1 MARRYPKELLRELRN
16 DIPIAWLI
24 ADVLDVPSKIS
35 DGYFRFLCPR
45 CTEFNTATNP
55 RTNLARCF
63 RCGESF
69 NPIDFVMIAKRWN
82 FTDAVEFL
90 RTSRPV
96 SRQSPPQKK

>member
-1 MARRYPKELLRELRN
+1 MARKYSKELLCELRN
-16 DIPIAWLI
+16 EVPIAWLI
-24 ADVLDVPSKIS
+24 ADVLDVPWKIS

-69 NPIDFVMIAKRWN
+69 NPIDLVMITKRRN
-82 FTDAVEFL
+82 FTDAVDFL
-90 RTSRPV
+90 RTNRPV
-96 SRQSPPQKK
+96 GKK